1 VAKQDDDKPGEQPP
15 KYPFLS
21 QEWMDEARKVRDKY
35 KGKTPA
41 IPHQVRMNQV
51 ITDVPFGDGTLHS
64 HMDTSSGELVM
75 EEGHLDDVD
84 LTVTL
89 DYDTAKAIFVEG
101 NPQAGMQAF
110 MAGKV
115 KVQGDMTKLMA
126 MQQSTPDPTA
136 AEIQQQ
142 IKDITE

>member
-1 VAKQDDDKPGEQPP
+1 
-15 KYPFLS
+15 
-21 QEWMDEARKVRDKY
+21 MDEVRKIREEY
-35 KGKTPA
+35 QGKTQP

-51 ITDVPFGDGTLHS
+51 ITEVPFGDGTVNL

-75 EEGHLDDVD
+75 EADHLDEAD
-84 LTVTL
+84 LTVTT

-115 KVQGDMTKLMA
+115 KVQGDMSKLMM
-126 MQQSTPDPTA
+126 MQQSTPDPSA
-136 AEIQQQ
+136 AEITKRIQE
-142 IKDITE
+142 ITE